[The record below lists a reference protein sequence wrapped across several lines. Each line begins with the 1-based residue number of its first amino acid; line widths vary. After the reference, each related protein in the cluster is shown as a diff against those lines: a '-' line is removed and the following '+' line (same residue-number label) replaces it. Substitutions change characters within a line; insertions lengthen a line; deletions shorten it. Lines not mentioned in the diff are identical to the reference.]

1 MESRA
6 NRSRN
11 DSCLENVLLSIFN
24 LILAIES
31 VVEKVEILSSIFSSL
46 SNVNNKIRNRH
57 FTTQIKSWWNL

>member
-31 VVEKVEILSSIFSSL
+31 VVEKVEILSSIFSSW
-46 SNVNNKIRNRH
+46 SNVNNKIKKLRNRH
-57 FTTQIKSWWNL
+57 FTTQIKSW